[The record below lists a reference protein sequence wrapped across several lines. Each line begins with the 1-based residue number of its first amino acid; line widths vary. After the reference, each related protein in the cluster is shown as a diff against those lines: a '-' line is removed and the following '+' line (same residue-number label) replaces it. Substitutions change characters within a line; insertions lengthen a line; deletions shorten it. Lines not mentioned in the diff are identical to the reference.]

1 MLYHSLNARY
11 NMITPIS
18 INIEARITIIIS
30 LNNRISKPISIK
42 IIPILKIWSQFKLLL
57 FNINLIILLIL
68 EFQF

>member
-11 NMITPIS
+11 NIITPIS

-42 IIPILKIWSQFKLLL
+42 IIPILKI
-57 FNINLIILLIL
+57 
-68 EFQF
+68 